1 MHYTELIE
9 KKRDGFT
16 HTKEE
21 IEFIIRG
28 VTDGSMPDYQLTA
41 WMMAVCFRGMTDEET
56 AYLTD
61 AMMHSGDVV
70 DLSDLEGVKVDKHST
85 GGVGDTTT
93 LIVAPLVAACGGTV
107 AKVSGRGLAH
117 SGGTLDKLESVPGVS
132 VEKSLDE
139 FKRIV
144 RKTGLC
150 VIGQSGNLDPADKR
164 MYALRD
170 VSGTVPS
177 IPLIASSIM
186 SKKLASGAEAIVLD
200 VKTGGGA
207 FMRTVDEARKLA
219 SLMVKIGRHLGRN
232 TVAVITDMDRPLG
245 MAVGNG
251 LEMREAIEGLTGKIP
266 YNDPLMQVS
275 FVLAGRLLMLSNIAS
290 TQEDAE
296 IMLKKAVEDGSGFTR
311 LRSMLEEMGGDVRYV
326 DDPNLLVRTKRI
338 VPIYTDRTGYIKKL
352 DAKSIGLA
360 ALLLGAGREKAGDT
374 VDPAVGI
381 LMKKRC
387 GDRIEKDEPIA
398 YMYVN
403 DETNLD
409 EAVSKLV
416 NAVCVADEKP
426 EDEALVYDIIE

>member
-70 DLSDLEGVKVDKHST
+70 DLSDLEGIKVDKHST

-338 VPIYTDRTGYIKKL
+338 VPIHKDCTGYIKKL

>member
-70 DLSDLEGVKVDKHST
+70 VLSDLEGIKVDKHST

-245 MAVGNG
+245 TAVGNG

-338 VPIYTDRTGYIKKL
+338 VPIYKDCTGYIKKL

>member
-70 DLSDLEGVKVDKHST
+70 DLSDLEGIKVDKHST

-107 AKVSGRGLAH
+107 AKVSGSGLAH

-290 TQEDAE
+290 TQEEAE

-338 VPIYTDRTGYIKKL
+338 VPIYKDCTGYIKKL

>member
-70 DLSDLEGVKVDKHST
+70 DLSDLEGIKVDKHST

-144 RKTGLC
+144 RKTCLC

-290 TQEDAE
+290 TQEEAE

-338 VPIYTDRTGYIKKL
+338 VPIYKDCTGYIKKL

>member
-70 DLSDLEGVKVDKHST
+70 DLSDLEGIKVDKHST

-132 VEKSLDE
+132 VEKGLDE
-139 FKRIV
+139 FKHIV

-338 VPIYTDRTGYIKKL
+338 VPIYKDCTGYIKKL

>member
-70 DLSDLEGVKVDKHST
+70 VLSDLEGIKVDKHST

-338 VPIYTDRTGYIKKL
+338 VPIYKDCTGYIKKL

>member
-70 DLSDLEGVKVDKHST
+70 DLSDLEGIKVDKHST

-245 MAVGNG
+245 TAVGNG

-338 VPIYTDRTGYIKKL
+338 VPIYKDCTGYIKKL

-416 NAVCVADEKP
+416 NAVSVADEKP

>member
-1 MHYTELIE
+1 
-9 KKRDGFT
+9 
-16 HTKEE
+16 
-21 IEFIIRG
+21 
-28 VTDGSMPDYQLTA
+28 
-41 WMMAVCFRGMTDEET
+41 
-56 AYLTD
+56 
-61 AMMHSGDVV
+61 
-70 DLSDLEGVKVDKHST
+70 
-85 GGVGDTTT
+85 
-93 LIVAPLVAACGGTV
+93 
-107 AKVSGRGLAH
+107 
-117 SGGTLDKLESVPGVS
+117 
-132 VEKSLDE
+132 
-139 FKRIV
+139 
-144 RKTGLC
+144 
-150 VIGQSGNLDPADKR
+150 

-290 TQEDAE
+290 TQGEAE

-338 VPIYTDRTGYIKKL
+338 VPIYKDCTGYIKKL

>member
-70 DLSDLEGVKVDKHST
+70 DLSDLEGIKVDKHST

-290 TQEDAE
+290 AQEEAE

-338 VPIYTDRTGYIKKL
+338 VPIYKDRKGYIKKL

-416 NAVCVADEKP
+416 NAVSVADEKP

>member
-1 MHYTELIE
+1 
-9 KKRDGFT
+9 
-16 HTKEE
+16 
-21 IEFIIRG
+21 
-28 VTDGSMPDYQLTA
+28 
-41 WMMAVCFRGMTDEET
+41 MAVCFRGMTDEET

-132 VEKSLDE
+132 VEKGLDE

-150 VIGQSGNLDPADKR
+150 VVGQSGNLDPADKR

-338 VPIYTDRTGYIKKL
+338 VPIYKDCTGYIKKL

>member
-70 DLSDLEGVKVDKHST
+70 DLSDLEGIKVDKHST

-338 VPIYTDRTGYIKKL
+338 VPIYKDCTGYIKKL

-416 NAVCVADEKP
+416 NAVSVADEKP

>member
-70 DLSDLEGVKVDKHST
+70 VLSDLEGIKVDKHST

-290 TQEDAE
+290 TQEEAE

-338 VPIYTDRTGYIKKL
+338 VPIYKDCTGYIKKL

-416 NAVCVADEKP
+416 NAVSVADEKP

>member
-70 DLSDLEGVKVDKHST
+70 DLSDLEGIKVDKHST

-207 FMRTVDEARKLA
+207 FMRTVDDARKLA

-232 TVAVITDMDRPLG
+232 TVAVITDMVRPLG

-338 VPIYTDRTGYIKKL
+338 VPIYKDCTGYIKKL

>member
-28 VTDGSMPDYQLTA
+28 VTDGSMPDYQLTS

-132 VEKSLDE
+132 VEKGLDE

-150 VIGQSGNLDPADKR
+150 VVGQSGNLDPADKR

-290 TQEDAE
+290 TQEEAE

-338 VPIYTDRTGYIKKL
+338 VPIYKDCTGYIKKL

>member
-132 VEKSLDE
+132 VEKGLDE

-207 FMRTVDEARKLA
+207 FMRTVDDARKLA

-290 TQEDAE
+290 TQGEAE

-338 VPIYTDRTGYIKKL
+338 VPIYKDCTGYIKKL

-416 NAVCVADEKP
+416 NAVSVADEKP

>member
-70 DLSDLEGVKVDKHST
+70 DLSDLEGIKVDKHST

-207 FMRTVDEARKLA
+207 FMRTVDDARKLA

-245 MAVGNG
+245 TAVGNG

-338 VPIYTDRTGYIKKL
+338 VPIYKDCTGYIKKL

>member
-28 VTDGSMPDYQLTA
+28 VTDGSMPDYQLTS

-70 DLSDLEGVKVDKHST
+70 DLSDLEGIKVDKHST

-132 VEKSLDE
+132 VEKGLDE

-150 VIGQSGNLDPADKR
+150 VVGQSGNLDPADKR

-290 TQEDAE
+290 TQEEAE

-338 VPIYTDRTGYIKKL
+338 VPIYKDCTGYIKKL

-416 NAVCVADEKP
+416 NAVSVADEKP

>member
-1 MHYTELIE
+1 
-9 KKRDGFT
+9 
-16 HTKEE
+16 
-21 IEFIIRG
+21 
-28 VTDGSMPDYQLTA
+28 
-41 WMMAVCFRGMTDEET
+41 
-56 AYLTD
+56 
-61 AMMHSGDVV
+61 MMHSGDVV
-70 DLSDLEGVKVDKHST
+70 DLSDLEGIKVDKHST

-132 VEKSLDE
+132 VEKGLDE

-150 VIGQSGNLDPADKR
+150 VVGQSGNLDPADKR

-338 VPIYTDRTGYIKKL
+338 VPIYKDCTGYIKKL

>member
-70 DLSDLEGVKVDKHST
+70 DLSDLEGIKVDKHST

-164 MYALRD
+164 MYSLRD

-338 VPIYTDRTGYIKKL
+338 VPIYKDCTGYIKKL

>member
-70 DLSDLEGVKVDKHST
+70 DLSDLEGIKVDKHST

-186 SKKLASGAEAIVLD
+186 SKKLASGAEAIALD

-207 FMRTVDEARKLA
+207 FMRTVDDARKLA

-338 VPIYTDRTGYIKKL
+338 VPIYKDCTGYIKKL

>member
-70 DLSDLEGVKVDKHST
+70 DLSDLEGIKVDKHST

-245 MAVGNG
+245 TAVGNG

-338 VPIYTDRTGYIKKL
+338 VPIYKDCTGYIKKL

>member
-70 DLSDLEGVKVDKHST
+70 DLSDLEGIKVDKHST

-207 FMRTVDEARKLA
+207 FMRTVDDARKLA

-416 NAVCVADEKP
+416 NAVSVADEKP

>member
-70 DLSDLEGVKVDKHST
+70 DLSDLEGIKVDKHST

-117 SGGTLDKLESVPGVS
+117 SGGTRDKLESVPGVS

-150 VIGQSGNLDPADKR
+150 VVGQSGNLDPADKR

-338 VPIYTDRTGYIKKL
+338 VPIYKDCTGYIKKL

>member
-70 DLSDLEGVKVDKHST
+70 DLSDLEGIKVDKHST

-207 FMRTVDEARKLA
+207 FMRTVDDARKLA

-338 VPIYTDRTGYIKKL
+338 VPIYKDCTGYIKKL

-403 DETNLD
+403 DEKNLD

>member
-70 DLSDLEGVKVDKHST
+70 DLSDLEGIKVDKHST

-207 FMRTVDEARKLA
+207 FMRTVDDARKLA

-338 VPIYTDRTGYIKKL
+338 VPIYKDCTGYIKKL

-416 NAVCVADEKP
+416 NAVSVADEKP

>member
-132 VEKSLDE
+132 VEKGLDE

-150 VIGQSGNLDPADKR
+150 VVGQSGNLDPADKR

-251 LEMREAIEGLTGKIP
+251 LEMREAIEGLTSKIP

-338 VPIYTDRTGYIKKL
+338 VPIYKDCTGYIKKL

>member
-70 DLSDLEGVKVDKHST
+70 DLSDLEGIKVDKHST

-164 MYALRD
+164 MYSLRD

-207 FMRTVDEARKLA
+207 FMRTVDDARKLA

-232 TVAVITDMDRPLG
+232 TVAVITDMVRPLG

-338 VPIYTDRTGYIKKL
+338 VPIYKDCTGYIKKL

>member
-70 DLSDLEGVKVDKHST
+70 DLSDLEGIKVDKHST

-132 VEKSLDE
+132 VEKGLDE

-150 VIGQSGNLDPADKR
+150 VVGQSGNLDPADKR

-338 VPIYTDRTGYIKKL
+338 VPIYKDCTGYIKKL

>member
-70 DLSDLEGVKVDKHST
+70 DLSDLEGIKVDKHST

-207 FMRTVDEARKLA
+207 FMRTVDKARKLA

-290 TQEDAE
+290 TQGEAE

-338 VPIYTDRTGYIKKL
+338 VPIYKDCTGYIKKL

>member
-70 DLSDLEGVKVDKHST
+70 DLSDLEGIKVDKHST

-177 IPLIASSIM
+177 IPLIASSII

-338 VPIYTDRTGYIKKL
+338 VPIYKDCTGYIKKL
-352 DAKSIGLA
+352 DAKSVGLA

>member
-28 VTDGSMPDYQLTA
+28 VTDGSMPDYQLTS

-70 DLSDLEGVKVDKHST
+70 DLSDLEGIKVDKHST

-132 VEKSLDE
+132 VEKGLDE

-290 TQEDAE
+290 AQEEAE

-338 VPIYTDRTGYIKKL
+338 VPIYKDCTGYIKKL

-416 NAVCVADEKP
+416 NAVAVADEKP

>member
-70 DLSDLEGVKVDKHST
+70 DLSDLEGIKVDKHST

-207 FMRTVDEARKLA
+207 FMRTVDDARKLA

-338 VPIYTDRTGYIKKL
+338 VPIYKDRKGYIKKL

-416 NAVCVADEKP
+416 NAVSVADEKP

>member
-70 DLSDLEGVKVDKHST
+70 DLSDLEGIKVDKHST

-207 FMRTVDEARKLA
+207 FMRTVDDARKLA

-290 TQEDAE
+290 TQGEAE

-338 VPIYTDRTGYIKKL
+338 VPIYKDCTGYIKKL

>member
-70 DLSDLEGVKVDKHST
+70 DLSDLEGIKVDKHST

-338 VPIYTDRTGYIKKL
+338 VPIYKDRKGYIKKL

-416 NAVCVADEKP
+416 NAVSVADEKP

>member
-70 DLSDLEGVKVDKHST
+70 DLSDLEGIKVDKHST

-338 VPIYTDRTGYIKKL
+338 VPIYKDCTGYIKKL

-403 DETNLD
+403 DEKNLD

>member
-338 VPIYTDRTGYIKKL
+338 VPIYKDCTGYIKKL
-352 DAKSIGLA
+352 DAKSVGLA

-374 VDPAVGI
+374 VAPAVGI

>member
-207 FMRTVDEARKLA
+207 FMRTVDDARKLA

-290 TQEDAE
+290 TQGEAE

-338 VPIYTDRTGYIKKL
+338 VPIYKDCTGYIKKL

-416 NAVCVADEKP
+416 NAVSVADEKP

>member
-338 VPIYTDRTGYIKKL
+338 VPIYKDCTGYIKKL